1 MVFQIS
7 FPTDGGKDRA
17 VANMKEAQLSRRNSV
32 NRDSVTVYK
41 FCVCV
46 YIHVNVHTHTDI
58 ETHTQIVTQYIS
70 ENDTKSCI
78 KHK

>member
-17 VANMKEAQLSRRNSV
+17 VVNMKEAQLSRRNSV

-41 FCVCV
+41 FCVFG
-46 YIHVNVHTHTDI
+46 YIHVNVHMHTHTDI
-58 ETHTQIVTQYIS
+58 ETHRLSPSTFLRMIQSHV
-70 ENDTKSCI
+70 
-78 KHK
+78 